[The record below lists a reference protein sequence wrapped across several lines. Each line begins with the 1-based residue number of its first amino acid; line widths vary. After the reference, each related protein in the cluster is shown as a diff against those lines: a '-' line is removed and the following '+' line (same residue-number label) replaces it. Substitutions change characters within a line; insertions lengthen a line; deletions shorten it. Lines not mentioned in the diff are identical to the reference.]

1 LPDYEIRL
9 FHADGSL
16 DVVHISHHDTEA
28 ESLQHARQLMDGHA
42 RFEVRAGGRMVAR
55 ELRPSARDGVS

>member
-1 LPDYEIRL
+1 M
-9 FHADGSL
+9 
-16 DVVHISHHDTEA
+16 SHHDTEA
-28 ESLQHARQLMDGHA
+28 EALLHARQLMDGHA